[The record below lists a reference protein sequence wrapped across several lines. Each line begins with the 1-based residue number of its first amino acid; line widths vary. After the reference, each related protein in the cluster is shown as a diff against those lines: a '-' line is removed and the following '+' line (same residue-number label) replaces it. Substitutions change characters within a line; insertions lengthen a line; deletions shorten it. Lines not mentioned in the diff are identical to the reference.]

1 MNERFGALVKEAES
15 LLDTRPSASRKAELA
30 ANPAAAAADAAERLN
45 GARRVAIRLV
55 ELARVYTRA
64 RHRCELIALGIEAG
78 GEPSVADYGK
88 RFRWQCVA
96 GRRSS
101 ARLLLGGSRWQC
113 ASAEWPPSA
122 RWAGC
127 RIGRFRCASAL
138 VCYWSARRRGRRRP
152 LGGRRPHTPPCGG
165 RVVWRARVQTGGVV
179 THTLSRLACTRR
191 GGFSLQVP
199 RGGPRCCARVEDH
212 RARLREGRDRGGGPR
227 GRARAARVPRG
238 TQALARRTGW
248 WGAIG

>member
-101 ARLLLGGSRWQC
+101 ARLLLGGPRWQC
-113 ASAEWPPSA
+113 ASAEWRS
-122 RWAGC
+122 
-127 RIGRFRCASAL
+127 SAL
-138 VCYWSARRRGRRRP
+138 GGVGSDVSDAPQRWCYWSARRRGRRP
-152 LGGRRPHTPPCGG
+152 LGGGG
-165 RVVWRARVQTGGVV
+165 DPT
-179 THTLSRLACTRR
+179 
-191 GGFSLQVP
+191 
-199 RGGPRCCARVEDH
+199 H
-212 RARLREGRDRGGGPR
+212 RAAAGFGSPECR
-227 GRARAARVPRG
+227 RAV
-238 TQALARRTGW
+238 L
-248 WGAIG
+248 